1 MKNSKEHLSIWQVID
16 GDDGEI
22 SFTGTFK
29 ELKKF
34 TLDSYE
40 LMNDEKDFEAFKK
53 RIEKG
58 DEVDYFKILE
68 DMDYE
73 ISEVCCVTKDD
84 FTEKTIDVG
93 IYYYTDDDGKKV
105 YDTEEMT
112 NEFETKL
119 KALTNE

>member
-1 MKNSKEHLSIWQVID
+1 MSKEHLSIWQVID

-34 TLDSYE
+34 TLDNYE
-40 LMNDEKDFEAFKK
+40 LMNDEKDFEEFKK

-58 DEVDYFKILE
+58 DEVDYFKVLE
-68 DMDYE
+68 DMDFE

-84 FTEKTIDVG
+84 FTENTIEVG
-93 IYYYTDDDGKKV
+93 VYYYISDDNKKV

-112 NEFETKL
+112 REFEEKL
-119 KALTNE
+119 NQLTNE

>member
-1 MKNSKEHLSIWQVID
+1 MTNSKEHLSIWQVID

-34 TLDSYE
+34 TLEVFE
-40 LMNDEKDFEAFKK
+40 LMNDEEECEKMTKK
-53 RIEKG
+53 LKKG
-58 DEVDYFKILE
+58 DEVDYFKLLE

>member
-1 MKNSKEHLSIWQVID
+1 MTNSKEHLSIWQVID

-34 TLDSYE
+34 TLEVFE
-40 LMNDEKDFEAFKK
+40 LMNDEEECEKMTKK
-53 RIEKG
+53 LEKG
-58 DEVDYFKILE
+58 DEVDYFKLLE

-93 IYYYTDDDGKKV
+93 IYYYTDDNGKKV